1 MSSTAMPSLESG
13 KVDSGKN
20 ESQNKNTYGIDK
32 IRNIGIAAH
41 IDSGKT
47 TITERM
53 LKLSGRIREIGEVH
67 DGEATMDFM
76 KEEQERG
83 ITIGSA
89 ATHFKWDGHNVHL
102 IDTPG
107 HVDFTAEVERSL
119 RVLDGAVLAIDSVAG
134 AQAQSETVNRQMN
147 KYNVPRIAFVNKMDR
162 VGADFM
168 KAVQSIRKRLGLTS
182 VPIQLPVGEGQE
194 FRGCIDLVKMTQ
206 INFPPGCDDPADFN
220 VSDIEPAWL
229 ERAKQE
235 RHTLLEALSMFSDEL
250 MEILLNEQE
259 PPVELVQKAL
269 RLATCFHNLVPAMCG
284 AALRNVGIP
293 TLLTAVVDYLP
304 SPIDKGAVLGRNPQ
318 TNEPLAFEPLPDAPL
333 GAIVFKTVHFPTG
346 DLTFVRIYSGTL
358 NGGDQLYNPRMGKN
372 ERVGRLFMV
381 HAASREPI
389 EKGSAG
395 MIIAAMGLKQSATGD
410 TLCLKQTAIAYGATT
425 FAKPVISMA
434 IEPKSSGDRDKL
446 GEILGIICREDPTF
460 RASTD
465 PETSETIISGMG
477 ELHLEV
483 VAHRIRDEF
492 NIHVVTGK
500 PRVAYRQT
508 LSKGAKLEAR
518 HIKQSGGSGQYA
530 VAVVEFEPV
539 TGEDVEF
546 VDKITQGRITKEF
559 INALEKGIRDHFLG
573 GGRRGAQIQGV
584 KVTVI
589 DGKMHDVDS
598 SANAFYA
605 CGGLAARM
613 AEEQCKAIL
622 LEPIM
627 RVEVTVPDDY
637 LGGVLGD
644 INSRRGLVLDV
655 GNEGQDKVIVSR
667 VPLAEL
673 AAYST
678 TLRSITS
685 GRGNYTMEPE
695 GYQIV
700 PQGVLEKLEKES
712 TGGKK

>member
-1 MSSTAMPSLESG
+1 MSSVAMQS
-13 KVDSGKN
+13 VDSGKSLSDL
-20 ESQNKNTYGIDK
+20 EK

-53 LKLSGRIREIGEVH
+53 LKISGRIRTLGEVH

-89 ATHFKWDGHNVHL
+89 ATHFQWNGHHVQL

-147 KYNVPRIAFVNKMDR
+147 KYRVPRLAFVNKMDR
-162 VGADFM
+162 VGADFL
-168 KAVQSIRKRLGLTS
+168 KAVQSVRKRLNLNA
-182 VPIQLPVGEGQE
+182 VPIQLPVGEGAQ
-194 FRGCIDLVKMTQ
+194 FRGTVDLVRQ
-206 INFPPGCDDPADFN
+206 VQFNFPPDGDDPAKFEEAL
-220 VSDIEPAWL
+220 IEPSMVETVQKA
-229 ERAKQE
+229 

-250 MEILLNEQE
+250 MEMLLNEE
-259 PPVELVQKAL
+259 DPPLDLVMRVL
-269 RLATCFHNLVPAMCG
+269 RLATCFEGFVPCLCG
-284 AALRNVGIP
+284 AALRNIGIP
-293 TLLTAVVDYLP
+293 SLLTAVVDFLP
-304 SPIDKGAVLGRNPQ
+304 SPIDKGAVQGH
-318 TNEPLAFEPLPDAPL
+318 EPRTGKPVAFEPSPDAPL
-333 GAIVFKTVHFPTG
+333 GAVVFKTVHFPTG
-346 DLTFVRIYSGTL
+346 DLTFVRLYSGSFSA
-358 NGGDQLYNPRMGKN
+358 GDALFNPRMGRT

-389 EKGSAG
+389 ETATAG
-395 MIIAAMGLKQSATGD
+395 KIVACMGLKQSATGD
-410 TLCLKQTAIAYGATT
+410 SLCLKDKPIAYGATT

-434 IEPKSSGDRDKL
+434 IEPVSSIDRDKL
-446 GEILGIICREDPTF
+446 GEVLGIIAREDPTF
-460 RASTD
+460 RAATD
-465 PETSETIISGMG
+465 PETGETIVSGMG

-483 VAHRIRDEF
+483 VSHRIRDEF
-492 NIHVVTGK
+492 RISVTTGK

-508 LSKGAKLEAR
+508 FSKPAKIEAR
-518 HIKQSGGSGQYA
+518 HIKQTGGSGQYA
-530 VAVVEFEPV
+530 VAVFEFEPIG
-539 TGEDVEF
+539 GEEIEF
-546 VDKITQGRITKEF
+546 EDEITQGRITKEF
-559 INALEKGIRDHFLG
+559 IAQLEKGIRDHFLG
-573 GGRRGAQIQGV
+573 GGERGAQIQGV
-584 KVTVI
+584 RVTVV

-598 SANAFYA
+598 STNAFYA

-613 AEEQCKAIL
+613 AEKECKTLL

-637 LGGVLGD
+637 LGPVLGD
-644 INSRRGLVLDV
+644 INSRRGMIVDV
-655 GNEGQDKVIVSR
+655 GSEGQDKVVIAR

-685 GRGNYTMEPE
+685 GRGNYTMEPD
-695 GYQIV
+695 GYQVV
-700 PQGVLEKLEKES
+700 PQSIVEKIEL
-712 TGGKK
+712 KK

>member
-1 MSSTAMPSLESG
+1 MSSTSMHSLESG
-13 KVDSGKN
+13 KADSAKN
-20 ESQNKNTYGIDK
+20 KSQTKNSNGIEL

-67 DGEATMDFM
+67 DGEAAMDFM

-89 ATHFKWDGHNVHL
+89 ATHFKWEGHNVHL

-147 KYNVPRIAFVNKMDR
+147 KYSVPRIAFVNKMDR
-162 VGADFM
+162 VGADFG
-168 KAVQSIRKRLGLTS
+168 KAIQSIRKRLGLNS
-182 VPIQLPVGEGQE
+182 VAIQVPVGEGQD
-194 FRGCIDLVKMTQ
+194 FHGCIDLVEMTQ
-206 INFPPGCDDPADFN
+206 INFPPGCDDPADFK
-220 VSDIEPAWL
+220 VTPIEPAWI
-229 ERAKQE
+229 ERAKQD
-235 RHTLLEALSMFSDEL
+235 RHALLEALSMFSDKL
-250 MEILLNEQE
+250 MEILLEEQD
-259 PPVELVQKAL
+259 PPLELVKKVL
-269 RLATCFHNLVPAMCG
+269 REATCQHGFVPGMCG
-284 AALRNVGIP
+284 AALRNIGIP
-293 TLLTAVVDYLP
+293 PLLSAVVDYLP
-304 SPIDKGAVLGRNPQ
+304 SPTDKGAVQGHNPQ
-318 TNEPLAFEPLPDAPL
+318 TNEPLAFDPVPDAPL

-358 NGGDQLYNPRMGKN
+358 NAGDQLYNPRVGKA
-372 ERVGRLFMV
+372 ERIGRIFMV

-410 TLCLKQTAIAYGATT
+410 TLCHKQTAIAYGATT

-434 IEPKSSGDRDKL
+434 VEPKSSGDRDKL
-446 GEILGIICREDPTF
+446 GEVLGIICREDPTF

-508 LSKGAKLEAR
+508 LSKSAKIEAR
-518 HIKQSGGSGQYA
+518 HIKQTGGSGQYA
-530 VAVVEFEPV
+530 VAVLEFEPI
-539 TGEDVEF
+539 GGDDIEY

-559 INALEKGIRDHFLG
+559 INALEKGIRDHFIG

-584 KVTVI
+584 RVTVL

-644 INSRRGLVLDV
+644 INSRRGLVIDV
-655 GNEGQDKVIVSR
+655 GNEGMDKVIISR

-685 GRGNYTMEPE
+685 GRGNYSMEPE

-700 PQGVLEKLEKES
+700 PQGVLEKIEKE
-712 TGGKK
+712 TQGKKS